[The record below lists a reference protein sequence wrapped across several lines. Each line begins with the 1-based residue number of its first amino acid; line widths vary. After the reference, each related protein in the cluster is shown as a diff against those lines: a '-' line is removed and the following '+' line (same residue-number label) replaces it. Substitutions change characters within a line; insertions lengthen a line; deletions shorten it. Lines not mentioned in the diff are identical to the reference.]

1 MSKELVIERLRGSLR
16 AAIGEVRDDPEFF
29 GRVVATVCQE
39 LGMDTIA
46 SMYLANKLKTRI
58 KKDPDVS

>member
-1 MSKELVIERLRGSLR
+1 MSKEVVIERLRSSLR
-16 AAIGEVRDDPEFF
+16 AAVGEVRDDPEFF

-46 SMYLANKLKTRI
+46 SMYLANKLKMRI
-58 KKDPDVS
+58 KREPEKS